1 MQGVVILECTIS
13 PQGKVTDVKVL
24 RGIPLLD
31 AAAIEAVKQWVYSP
45 DPAQRRARAGDHD
58 RHRELPA
65 LLRPGSG
72 HPDNPVQEDA
82 TMQFDLRTM
91 VEHMGGVAWGVVIVL
106 AIMSIYSIGVM
117 IERYYTYHQAT
128 KQSRKYAPE
137 VARFLKQG
145 KIKEAIDAS
154 HGADREALAPGQGPG
169 GRPAGMAVPAGDRR
183 SRRATRKR
191 AVDAAKR
198 AIQRATAVNLADLKR
213 GLSGLA
219 TIGSTAPFV
228 GLFGTTFGIINAFSG
243 MALTGSGGIAAI
255 SAGIAEALITT
266 AFGLFVAVPAVWAYN
281 YFAGKVEGF
290 NVEMDNSSSELLDYF
305 IKKGA

>member
-1 MQGVVILECTIS
+1 MQMDMGHLWTSMGWVAKGVVF
-13 PQGKVTDVKVL
+13 VL
-24 RGIPLLD
+24 
-31 AAAIEAVKQWVYSP
+31 V
-45 DPAQRRARAGDHD
+45 
-58 RHRELPA
+58 
-65 LLRPGSG
+65 
-72 HPDNPVQEDA
+72 
-82 TMQFDLRTM
+82 
-91 VEHMGGVAWGVVIVL
+91 
-106 AIMSIYSIGVM
+106 IMSVYSIGVM
-117 IERYYTYHQAT
+117 IERYWTYTQAT

-137 VARFLKQG
+137 VARFLKMG
-145 KIKEAIDAS
+145 KIKEAIDVS
-154 HGADREALAPGQGPG
+154 HGQGVKYSHLAKVLVVGLQEWQYQQEMGEAERDKDA
-169 GRPAGMAVPAGDRR
+169 
-183 SRRATRKR
+183 

-198 AIQRATAVNLADLKR
+198 AIQRATAVNLSDLKR

-290 NVEMDNSSSELLDYF
+290 NV
-305 IKKGA
+305 